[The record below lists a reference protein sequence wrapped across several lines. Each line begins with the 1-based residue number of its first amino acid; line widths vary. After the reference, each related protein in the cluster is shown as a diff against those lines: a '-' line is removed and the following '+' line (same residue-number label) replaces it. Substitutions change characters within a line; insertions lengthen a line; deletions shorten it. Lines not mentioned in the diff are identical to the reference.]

1 MDIIKFT
8 DGVSYDTVFAKRGD
22 VFMTYDVFKS
32 PNQSPRED
40 KILTKENRPVLI
52 ISNNKDNSELVRVL
66 AFSSHRGN
74 SSANSITNKRL
85 IELPRLYNEGNDPN
99 GKSYIDISQVFTIN
113 TYQLGRKIAH
123 LSDEITD
130 TAVALFTIHNIQ
142 SEKGA
147 RTLLK
152 YLSDQYPNINTN
164 TSTTNKVT
172 SDPSEDYFVVVEETK
187 ETPNTTTT
195 DSNGK
200 HIYPPSSTVEECE
213 KLYHEWVELS
223 TDGFRYKYKLN
234 KTQYNY
240 LKNKCIKILID
251 KKAGFSKFDW
261 KG

>member
-8 DGVSYDTVFAKRGD
+8 DGVSYDKVFAKRGD
-22 VFMTYDVFKS
+22 VFITHDLFKS
-32 PNQSPRED
+32 PNSSPKED

-52 ISNNKDNSELVRVL
+52 ISNNKDNSEIVRVL
-66 AFSSHRGN
+66 AFSSHKGN
-74 SSANSITNKRL
+74 YSTNAITNKRL
-85 IELPRLYNEGNDPN
+85 IELPGLYNEGNDPN
-99 GKSYIDISQVFTIN
+99 SKSYIDISQVFTIN

-130 TAVALFTIHNIQ
+130 TAVAIFTIHNIQ

-147 RTLLK
+147 NTLLK
-152 YLSDQYPNINTN
+152 YLSSQYPNINTIN
-164 TSTTNKVT
+164 NKVI
-172 SDPSEDYFVVVEETK
+172 SDPSEDRFVVVEESK
-187 ETPNTTTT
+187 EAPSTDTT
-195 DSNGK
+195 DDNGK

-240 LKNKCIKILID
+240 LKNKCIKTLIN
-251 KKAGFSKFDW
+251 KKSGFTRFDW

>member
-8 DGVSYDTVFAKRGD
+8 EGVSYDTVFAKRGD
-22 VFMTYDVFKS
+22 VFTTHDLFKS
-32 PNQSPRED
+32 PNSSPKED

-52 ISNNKDNSELVRVL
+52 ISNDKDNSEIVRVL
-66 AFSSHRGN
+66 AFSSHKGN
-74 SSANSITNKRL
+74 YSANAITNKRL

-147 RTLLK
+147 NTLLK
-152 YLSDQYPNINTN
+152 YLSSQYPNININ
-164 TSTTNKVT
+164 TTSKVT
-172 SDPSEDYFVVVEETK
+172 SDPSEDRFVVVEESK
-187 ETPNTTTT
+187 EAPSTDTT
-195 DSNGK
+195 DDNGK

-240 LKNKCIKILID
+240 LKNKCIKTLIN
-251 KKAGFSKFDW
+251 KKSGFTRFDW